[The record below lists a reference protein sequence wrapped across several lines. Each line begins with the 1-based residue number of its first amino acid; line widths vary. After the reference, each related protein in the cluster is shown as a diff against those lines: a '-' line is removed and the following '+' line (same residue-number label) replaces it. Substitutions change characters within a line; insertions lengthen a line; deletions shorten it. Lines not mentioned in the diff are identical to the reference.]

1 MAPEAPRI
9 VVTGLGAL
17 TPVGNDVTETWDSLV
32 HGRSGIAPITQ
43 FDPAGLETRIAGEV
57 KRFDP
62 KDYFNTRD
70 ARRLDRVVQ
79 FASVAAH
86 QAVEDAGPGLFP
98 ADRGRIAIAIGTG
111 IGGGGTL
118 YRGVLDY
125 MGTGPRAVSPFFIPM
140 SIPDSISAR
149 LAMEFDAHG
158 INLTFPAACA
168 SGAIALGE
176 AAELI
181 RRSRADVVLAGGA
194 EAGIVPP
201 VLAGFG
207 QMRVLSTHNEDPAR
221 ACRPFSRDR
230 DGFVLSEGASILVLE
245 AYEHAA
251 SRGAK
256 IYGEL
261 AGYGASMDAG
271 SFAAPS
277 EGGLEMARAITQSL
291 EQAGITPAQV
301 DYLNAHGTGTLLND
315 QVETQAIKGAF
326 GASAGKLIIS
336 STKSMTGHMMGAAGA
351 VEALI
356 SLMVMQDGC
365 VPPTINYEEP
375 DPDCDLNYTPNLSRE
390 AKVDIAVSTSLGMGG
405 HNASLVFRRI

>member
-1 MAPEAPRI
+1 MAQKARRI

-17 TPVGNDVTETWDSLV
+17 TPIGNNVSETWDSLI
-32 HGRSGIAPITQ
+32 HGNSGISQITQ
-43 FDPAGLETRIAGEV
+43 FDPSGLETRIAGEV
-57 KRFDP
+57 KGFDP
-62 KDYFNTRD
+62 KIYFNARD

-79 FASVAAH
+79 LALVAAH
-86 QAVEDAGPGLFP
+86 QAVDDAGPGLFP

-118 YRGVLDY
+118 YRGFLDFVQS
-125 MGTGPRAVSPFFIPM
+125 GSRAVSPFFIPM
-140 SIPDSISAR
+140 SIPDSIAAR
-149 LAMEFDAHG
+149 LASEFDARA

-168 SGAIALGE
+168 SGTIALGE

-181 RRSRADVVLAGGA
+181 RRGSADVVLAGGA

-207 QMRVLSTHNEDPAR
+207 QMRVLSTHNENPAG
-221 ACRPFSRDR
+221 ASRPFDKDR
-230 DGFVLSEGASILVLE
+230 DGFVLSEGAAILILE
-245 AYEHAA
+245 SYEHAA
-251 SRGAK
+251 QRGAK

-261 AGYGASMDAG
+261 AGYGASMDAANV
-271 SFAAPS
+271 AAPS
-277 EGGLEMARAITQSL
+277 EGGLEMARAILQSL
-291 EQAGITPAQV
+291 QQAGVTAAGV

-315 QVETQAIKGAF
+315 RIETQAIKKAF
-326 GASAGKLIIS
+326 GSSTGRLMIS

-356 SLMVMQDGC
+356 SLMVIKQGC
-365 VPPTINYEEP
+365 IPPTINYEHA
-375 DPDCDLNYTPNLSRE
+375 DPDCDLDYTPNIAKE
-390 AKVDIAVSTSLGMGG
+390 AAVDIAMSTSLGMGG